1 LKPQQIVVF
10 KDAGAEAEDVR
21 RLVPRLMINEANT
34 AEFLKI
40 KIPTRTS
47 FPNRLCFYKRFRLGS
62 TMTSTA
68 LNSLARA
75 SSAYL
80 RSAMHQP
87 IQWHEWGAEAF
98 AVARRENKPMLLD
111 IGAVWCHWCHVMDRE
126 SYDDAEI
133 AAIVNQHFI
142 AVKVDRD
149 ERPDIDSR
157 YQAAVQAVSGQGGWP
172 LTAFLTP
179 DGKPFY
185 GGTYFPPSDG
195 YGRPSFRRVL
205 LSIANAYAEKHGDVV
220 EQAKMVESAIAL
232 SESFAGRSGRVSAGV
247 IATIQESAFKMF
259 DPQHGGFGQAPKFPH
274 PSALDLLIERYAKSP
289 PYRKERDRM
298 GHPDSSESPDSS
310 ERNASLRNLITTT
323 LEHMARGGVYDQ
335 LAGGFHRYSVDE
347 RWVVPHFEKMCYD
360 NSELLKNYVH
370 AYQATGEEFF
380 ADVARDMIRWMDEW
394 LSDRQRGGFYA
405 SQDADISMDDDG
417 DYFTWTL
424 DEARGVLTKEEAEA
438 AALHYDINEVGEMHH
453 NPAKNVLYVRAPVE
467 EIARRM
473 NLAPERVREL
483 LATAKKKMYAARL
496 QRPTPYVDKTVYVGW
511 NSLCVSAYLEAAK
524 VLNLAEARRFA
535 LKSLDRVL
543 GEAWKAGSEQ
553 KNLAGEAPS
562 ATRTLLH
569 VVSYSDPK
577 ASHREVPGLL
587 DDYAFTALACLDA
600 YEATADLSYFKFA
613 RAIADAMI
621 ERFYD
626 ATSGGF
632 FDSEPVAEGTSLG
645 VLATRR
651 KPLQDSPTPAG
662 NPMAAI
668 ALMRL
673 HHYTGD
679 AAYRDKAELT
689 LETFAGVAEQFGIFA
704 ATYGIAVVHLVESP
718 LQVVVIAQDG
728 DEDAAGELH
737 AAAVAAFAFNKS
749 AVRLAANQAAA
760 ENLPPALAATIPN
773 LPDLSR
779 KPGSRKSF
787 AVLCSGSACQ
797 PPVSDAADLRNA
809 LEAALHKN

>member
-1 LKPQQIVVF
+1 
-10 KDAGAEAEDVR
+10 
-21 RLVPRLMINEANT
+21 
-34 AEFLKI
+34 
-40 KIPTRTS
+40 
-47 FPNRLCFYKRFRLGS
+47 
-62 TMTSTA
+62 
-68 LNSLARA
+68 
-75 SSAYL
+75 
-80 RSAMHQP
+80 MHQP

-98 AVARRENKPMLLD
+98 AAAQRDNKPMLLD
-111 IGAVWCHWCHVMDRE
+111 VGAVWCHWCHVMDRE
-126 SYDDAEI
+126 SYDDPEI

-220 EQAKMVESAIAL
+220 EQAKMVESAIAQ
-232 SESFAGRSGRVSAGV
+232 SESFAGKDGRVSAGV
-247 IATIQESAFKMF
+247 IAAIQTSALRMF
-259 DPQHGGFGQAPKFPH
+259 DPQNGGFGQAPKFSH
-274 PSALDLLIERYAKSP
+274 PSALDLLIERYA
-289 PYRKERDRM
+289 RT
-298 GHPDSSESPDSS
+298 GG
-310 ERNASLRNLITTT
+310 ASLRRTAEDGRPHMDLDGPDGTLRSLIVTT
-323 LEHMARGGVYDQ
+323 LEHMANGGVYDQ

-370 AYQATGEEFF
+370 GYQATGEEFF
-380 ADVARDMIRWMDEW
+380 AEVARDIIRWMDEW
-394 LSDRQRGGFYA
+394 LSDRERGGFYG
-405 SQDADISMDDDG
+405 SQDADISMEDDG

-424 DEARGVLTKEEAEA
+424 DEARAVLTDEEAQV
-438 AALHYDINEVGEMHH
+438 AALYYDINEIGEMHH

-467 EIARRM
+467 EIGRRM
-473 NLAPERVREL
+473 NLATERVREL
-483 LATAKKKMYAARL
+483 LASAKKKMYAARL
-496 QRPTPYVDKTVYVGW
+496 LRPTPYVDKTVYVGW

-524 VLNLAEARRFA
+524 VLGLADARRFA
-535 LKSLDRVL
+535 LRSLDRVL
-543 GEAWKAGSEQ
+543 AQAWRHSENRAAEA
-553 KNLAGEAPS
+553 
-562 ATRTLLH
+562 ATPTGALLLH
-569 VVSYSDPK
+569 VVSYSDPA
-577 ASHREVPGLL
+577 ASHREVAGLL

-613 RAIADAMI
+613 RAIADAMVA
-621 ERFYD
+621 RFYD

-632 FDSEPVAEGTSLG
+632 FDSEPAADGKSLG

-668 ALMRL
+668 ALLRL

-679 AAYRDKAELT
+679 AGYRDKAEQT

-704 ATYGIAVVHLVESP
+704 ATYGIAVVHLLESP
-718 LQVVVIAQDG
+718 VQVVVIAE
-728 DEDAAGELH
+728 DEDEDTAEKLH
-737 AAAVAAFAFNKS
+737 AAAVAPFACTKTTL
-749 AVRLAANQAAA
+749 RLAANQAVG
-760 ENLPPALAATIPN
+760 ENLPPGLAATIPH
-773 LPDLSR
+773 LPAL
-779 KPGSRKSF
+779 GSGKSF

-797 PPVSDAADLRNA
+797 PPIFDAAELRSA
-809 LEAALHKN
+809 VEAAIEIVRAKK

>member
-1 LKPQQIVVF
+1 
-10 KDAGAEAEDVR
+10 
-21 RLVPRLMINEANT
+21 
-34 AEFLKI
+34 
-40 KIPTRTS
+40 
-47 FPNRLCFYKRFRLGS
+47 
-62 TMTSTA
+62 MTTTT
-68 LNSLARA
+68 LNALARA

-87 IQWHEWGAEAF
+87 IRWHEWGAEAF
-98 AVARRENKPMLLD
+98 AAAQRENKPMLLD

-126 SYDDAEI
+126 SYDDPEI
-133 AAIVNQHFI
+133 AAIVNEQFI

-205 LSIANAYAEKHGDVV
+205 LSIANAYKEKNLDVV
-220 EQAKMVESAIAL
+220 EQAKMVESTIAQ
-232 SESFAGRSGRVSAGV
+232 SESFAGKDGRVSGAV
-247 IATIQESAFKMF
+247 IAAIRTSAFRMF

-274 PSALDLLIERYAKSP
+274 PSALDLLIERYARTSGAP
-289 PYRKERDRM
+289 LGRTAEGGRPHM
-298 GHPDSSESPDSS
+298 DSAKADIQ
-310 ERNASLRNLITTT
+310 LLGLIVTT

-370 AYQATGEEFF
+370 GYQATGEEFL
-380 ADVARDMIRWMDEW
+380 AEVARDIIRWMDEW
-394 LSDRQRGGFYA
+394 LSDRERGGFYA
-405 SQDADISMDDDG
+405 SQDADINMDDDG

-424 DEARGVLTKEEAEA
+424 DEARAVLTEEEAQV

-453 NPAKNVLYVRAPVE
+453 NPAKNVLYVRASVD
-467 EIARRM
+467 EITGR
-473 NLAPERVREL
+473 LKLSEERVKGL
-483 LATAKKKMYAARL
+483 LASAKKKMYAARL

-524 VLNLAEARRFA
+524 VLDLAEARRFA
-535 LKSLDRVL
+535 LRSLDRVL
-543 GEAWKAGSEQ
+543 AEAWKQHPVEG
-553 KNLAGEAPS
+553 GGTR
-562 ATRTLLH
+562 ATLSGLLLH
-569 VVSYSDPK
+569 VVSYSDP
-577 ASHREVPGLL
+577 AATHREVAGLL

-600 YEATADLSYFKFA
+600 YEATSDLSYFRFA
-613 RAIADAMI
+613 RAITDAMI
-621 ERFYD
+621 ARFYD
-626 ATSGGF
+626 VTSGGF
-632 FDSEPVAEGTSLG
+632 FDSEPAAEGASLG

-668 ALMRL
+668 ALVRL

-679 AAYRDKAELT
+679 ASYRDKAEET

-704 ATYGIAVVHLVESP
+704 ASYGIAVVYLLESP
-718 LQVVVIAQDG
+718 VQVVVIAGDG
-728 DEDAAGELH
+728 DEGAAAKLQ
-737 AAAVAAFAFNKS
+737 AAAVAPFAFHKS
-749 AVRLAANQAAA
+749 TLRVSAHQAVR
-760 ENLPPALAATIPN
+760 ENLPMALAETLPN
-773 LPDLSR
+773 LPALRS
-779 KPGSRKSF
+779 GKSF
-787 AVLCSGSACQ
+787 AVLCSGSTCQ
-797 PPVSDAADLRNA
+797 PPILDSSELASAM
-809 LEAALHKN
+809 EAAIGKG

>member
-1 LKPQQIVVF
+1 
-10 KDAGAEAEDVR
+10 
-21 RLVPRLMINEANT
+21 
-34 AEFLKI
+34 
-40 KIPTRTS
+40 
-47 FPNRLCFYKRFRLGS
+47 
-62 TMTSTA
+62 MTTTT

-98 AVARRENKPMLLD
+98 AAAQRDNKPMLLD

-126 SYDDAEI
+126 SYDDPEI

-185 GGTYFPPSDG
+185 GGTYFPPTDG

-220 EQAKMVESAIAL
+220 DQAKMVESTIAQ
-232 SESFAGRSGRVSAGV
+232 SESFAGKDGRVSAS
-247 IATIQESAFKMF
+247 IITAIQAAAMRMF
-259 DPQHGGFGQAPKFPH
+259 DPHNGGFGQAPKFSH
-274 PSALDLLIERYAKSP
+274 PSALDLLIERYARGASASGVN
-289 PYRKERDRM
+289 E
-298 GHPDSSESPDSS
+298 GVHSSL
-310 ERNASLRNLITTT
+310 NNLILTT
-323 LEHMARGGVYDQ
+323 LEHMAKGGVYDQ

-370 AYQATGEEFF
+370 GYQATGEEFF
-380 ADVARDMIRWMDEW
+380 ADVARDIIRWMDEW
-394 LSDRQRGGFYA
+394 LSDRERGGFYG
-405 SQDADISMDDDG
+405 SQDADINRDDDG

-424 DEARGVLTKEEAEA
+424 DEARAVLTEEEAQV

-453 NPAKNVLYVRAPVE
+453 NPAKNVLYVRASVE
-467 EIARRM
+467 EIARRL
-473 NLAPERVREL
+473 NLTAERVQEL

-496 QRPTPYVDKTVYVGW
+496 LRPTPYVDKTVYVGW

-524 VLNLAEARRFA
+524 VLGLTDARRFA
-535 LKSLDRVL
+535 LRSLDRVL
-543 GEAWKAGSEQ
+543 AESWKTHLSDKERVGASPTPTQVVSTPG
-553 KNLAGEAPS
+553 L
-562 ATRTLLH
+562 LLH
-569 VVSYSDPK
+569 VVSYSDP
-577 ASHREVPGLL
+577 AAAHRAVAGLL

-613 RAIADAMI
+613 RAITDAMI
-621 ERFYD
+621 ARFYD

-632 FDSEPVAEGTSLG
+632 FDSEPGAEGQSLG

-668 ALMRL
+668 ALLRM

-679 AAYRDKAELT
+679 AGYRDKAELT
-689 LETFAGVAEQFGIFA
+689 LETFAGIVEQFGIFA
-704 ATYGIAVVHLVESP
+704 STYGIAVVHLLESP
-718 LQVVVIAQDG
+718 VQVVVIAADG
-728 DEDAAGELH
+728 DQAAAEKLL
-737 AAAVAAFAFNKS
+737 AAAVAPFAFNKS
-749 AVRLAANQAAA
+749 TLRLTSNQAVAQ
-760 ENLPPALAATIPN
+760 NLPPQLAATIPH
-773 LPDLSR
+773 LPGL
-779 KPGSRKSF
+779 GAGKSF

-797 PPVSDAADLRNA
+797 PPIFDATELRRV
-809 LEAALHKN
+809 LG

>member
-1 LKPQQIVVF
+1 
-10 KDAGAEAEDVR
+10 
-21 RLVPRLMINEANT
+21 
-34 AEFLKI
+34 
-40 KIPTRTS
+40 
-47 FPNRLCFYKRFRLGS
+47 
-62 TMTSTA
+62 MTTTT

-87 IQWHEWGAEAF
+87 IHWHEWSDEAF
-98 AVARRENKPMLLD
+98 AAAQSDNKPMLLD

-126 SYDDAEI
+126 SYDDPAI
-133 AAIVNQHFI
+133 AAIVNEHFI

-185 GGTYFPPSDG
+185 GGTYFPPQDG

-205 LSIANAYAEKHGDVV
+205 LSIANAYKEKNGDVI
-220 EQAKMVESAIAL
+220 EQAKMVESAIAQ
-232 SESFAGRSGRVSAGV
+232 SESFAGKDGRVSE
-247 IATIQESAFKMF
+247 TILKAIQTSAFRMF

-274 PSALDLLIERYAKSP
+274 PSALDLLIERYARFASP
-289 PYRKERDRM
+289 NRGNEALPSANNED
-298 GHPDSSESPDSS
+298 
-310 ERNASLRNLITTT
+310 LRNLIMTT

-360 NSELLKNYVH
+360 NSELLKNHVH
-370 AYQATGEEFF
+370 AYQATGSDFF
-380 ADVARDMIRWMDEW
+380 AEVARDIIRWTDEW
-394 LSDRQRGGFYA
+394 LSDRERGGFYA
-405 SQDADISMDDDG
+405 SQDADINMDDDG

-424 DEARGVLTKEEAEA
+424 EEARAVLTEEEAQA

-453 NPAKNVLYVRAPVE
+453 NPAKNVLYVRAAIE
-467 EIARRM
+467 EVAQRM
-473 NLAPERVREL
+473 NLASEKVKEL
-483 LATAKKKMYAARL
+483 LASGKKKMYAARL

-524 VLNLAEARRFA
+524 VLNLDGARKFA
-535 LKSLDRVL
+535 LRSLDRVL
-543 GEAWKAGSEQ
+543 GAAWKAFHETSCE
-553 KNLAGEAPS
+553 GEAVET
-562 ATRTLLH
+562 TRGLLMH
-569 VVSYSDPK
+569 VVAYSDPE
-577 ASHREVPGLL
+577 ASHREVVGML

-613 RAIADAMI
+613 QAITDAMI
-621 ERFYD
+621 ARFFD

-632 FDSEPVAEGTSLG
+632 FDSEPAPKGKSLG

-668 ALMRL
+668 ALARL
-673 HHYTGD
+673 YHYTGD
-679 AAYRDKAELT
+679 AGYHDKAEQT
-689 LETFAGVAEQFGIFA
+689 LETFAGIAEQFGIFA
-704 ATYGIAVVHLVESP
+704 ATYGIAVVHLLENPV
-718 LQVVVIAQDG
+718 QVVVIVEDGNAAQD
-728 DEDAAGELH
+728 LY
-737 AAAVAAFAFNKS
+737 AAAVAPFAFPKTTL
-749 AVRLAANQAAA
+749 RLAANQAVA
-760 ENLPPALAATIPN
+760 ENLPPGLAATIPN
-773 LPDLSR
+773 LPQLR
-779 KPGSRKSF
+779 GGRSF

-797 PPVSDAADLRNA
+797 PPVTEA
-809 LEAALHKN
+809 LELTRTLGVALRKTH